1 VSLRE
6 ALRSALEA
14 LRANPMR
21 SALTM
26 LGIIIGVASVIL
38 VQAIGAGAQRVVVE
52 QIRSLGSNLLI
63 IEADTSRAAAASG
76 GSTPAVTEDD
86 AQAIERE
93 IPFVEAAVPMVHG
106 NVQLVRGDL
115 NRETVLYGSTSAYLV
130 ARDWQVAAGRNFT
143 DEELS
148 AGAKV
153 VLLGETPARALFD
166 DADPV
171 GATLRIQRVPFTI
184 IGRLAPKGQT
194 TSGKDQDDVALVP
207 LKTARVR
214 VLGANAANVR
224 AVETLMVK
232 VRDGA
237 AINDVQADV
246 RMLLRDRHHLQPRD
260 NDDFWIK
267 NLEEVLQIKEA
278 SARALA
284 LLVAAVASVSLV
296 VGGIGIMNIMLV
308 SVLERTR
315 EIGLRMAVGARRADV
330 LVQFLVES
338 VMLSGIGGA
347 AGLLLGVVSAGTV
360 AKFAGW
366 PWIVRPGVVVLA
378 VVFSV
383 AVGIGFG
390 LYPARRAAW
399 LNPIE
404 ALRRE

>member
-6 ALRSALEA
+6 ALGSALEA

-63 IEADTSRAAAASG
+63 IEADNSR
-76 GSTPAVTEDD
+76 GSATTPGSAPVVTEDD

-93 IPFVEAAVPMVHG
+93 VMSVESAVPMVHG

-115 NRETVLYGSTSAYLV
+115 NRSTVLYGSTAAYLT
-130 ARDWQVAAGRNFT
+130 ARDWSVVAGRNFT

-148 AGAKV
+148 SGAKV
-153 VLLGETPARALFD
+153 ALLGETPARGLFD
-166 DADPV
+166 DVDPIGMTV
-171 GATLRIQRVPFTI
+171 RIQRVPFTI

-214 VLGANAANVR
+214 VLGANPANPR

-232 VRDGA
+232 VREGA
-237 AINDVQADV
+237 NISDVQSDV

-260 NDDFWIK
+260 DDDFWIK

-284 LLVAAVASVSLV
+284 LLVAAVASVSLL

-315 EIGLRMAVGARRADV
+315 EIGLRMAVGARRRDV
-330 LVQFLVES
+330 LIQFLVES

-347 AGLLLGVVSAGTV
+347 TGLLLGVVSAGTV

-366 PWIVRPGVVVLA
+366 PWIVRPSVVVVA
-378 VVFSV
+378 VAFSV